1 MPDHVSSGEFVE
13 NFPTSVDEF
22 PTPVD
27 NEDFID
33 ALYFNEL
40 AARLLNVEDYLID
53 HKETIETGGA
63 IWATPETISAIN
75 ETPLTASPP
84 EAALDSS
91 LVGALPP
98 TVTSP

>member
-75 ETPLTASPP
+75 ETPLTVNGVAADLASGGVVSI
-84 EAALDSS
+84 AARLSS
-91 LVGALPP
+91 P
-98 TVTSP
+98 